1 MKKVESSFTFD
12 FSLQPFTRFLV
23 AGARAFTFG
32 ADRVIGA
39 EARAATAGA
48 RGLRVRDDA
57 EAAAHHGFDEID
69 DGSGHEWQAHFVDD
83 QFDAVGL
90 EHAVALECA
99 VVYRHAVRVTAATAR
114 FDEDAHGGVE
124 FVVFG
129 QDFQGFLS
137 AEFGD
142 LHHLG
147 PPFEG

>member
-1 MKKVESSFTFD
+1 
-12 FSLQPFTRFLV
+12 V

-32 ADRVIGA
+32 TDRVVGA

-48 RGLRVRDDA
+48 GGLRITDDA
-57 EAAAHHGFDEID
+57 KSAAHHGFDEID
-69 DGSGHEWQAHFVDD
+69 DGSGHKWQAHFVND
-83 QFDAVGL
+83 QFDTVRLEDAVTL
-90 EHAVALECA
+90 ERA
-99 VVYRHAVRVTAATAR
+99 VVNRHAVRVAAAPAG

-142 LHHLG
+142 LHHLE

>member
-1 MKKVESSFTFD
+1 M
-12 FSLQPFTRFLV
+12 

-32 ADRVIGA
+32 ADRVVGA

-48 RGLRVRDDA
+48 GGLRVGDNA
-57 EAAAHHGFDEID
+57 ESAAHHGFNEID
-69 DGSGHEWQAHFVDD
+69 DGSGDEGQAHFVHD
-83 QFDAVGL
+83 QFDAVRL
-90 EHAVALECA
+90 EHAVTLECA
-99 VVYRHAVRVTAATAR
+99 VVDGHAVRVAAATAR

-142 LHHLG
+142 LNHDVLRWKVAMSLPRSG
-147 PPFEG
+147 FSRG